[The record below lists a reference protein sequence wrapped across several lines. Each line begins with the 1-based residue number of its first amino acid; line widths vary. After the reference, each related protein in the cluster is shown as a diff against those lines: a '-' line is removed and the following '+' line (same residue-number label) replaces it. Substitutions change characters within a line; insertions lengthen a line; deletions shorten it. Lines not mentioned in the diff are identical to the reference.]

1 MVGRE
6 VWLEKEAMVETVVWG
21 ARRPSKI
28 NAQRP
33 LEPVEMGPRAARV
46 EMVELVEVELA
57 VLRLQY
63 TS

>member
-21 ARRPSKI
+21 ARRPSSQG
-28 NAQRP
+28 QRP

>member
-21 ARRPSKI
+21 ARRPSKT
-28 NAQRP
+28 QRP
-33 LEPVEMGPRAARV
+33 LELVEMGPRAARE
-46 EMVELVEVELA
+46 EMVELVEVVLA

>member
-21 ARRPSKI
+21 ARRPSSQT
-28 NAQRP
+28 QRP
-33 LEPVEMGPRAARV
+33 LELVEMGPREARV
-46 EMVELVEVELA
+46 EMVALVGVELV
-57 VLRLQY
+57 VLRLQF